1 MHVYYRCEGRLRP
14 VTVAIGSTTESDLQA
29 LDPPLS
35 VRRRIGAAPGSLRDA
50 PGGDS
55 PTGCRPSPFRASTRR
70 DASRSLL
77 REYRECGDQSA
88 RERLIA
94 QYLPLVRALARRY
107 AGRGEQL
114 DDLVQVG
121 AIGLIKAIERFDLD
135 RGVEL
140 PAYAIPTI
148 AGEIKRHLRDRV
160 APIKMPRPQ
169 SGAAVERPPFVE
181 SLSAGGRYGDD
192 SALPGVLER
201 GFELG
206 EDRAALERAFRV
218 LDPRERRVLQLSYF
232 AELPQSRIGTELG
245 ISQIHVSRLARRALD
260 KLRAELGP
268 D

>member
-1 MHVYYRCEGRLRP
+1 MRLYYRREGRLRP
-14 VTVAIGSTTESDLQA
+14 VTVVVGATRESGLQT

-35 VRRRIGAAPGSLRDA
+35 VRRRIGTAPGSLRDA
-50 PGGDS
+50 PRSARHDG
-55 PTGCRPSPFRASTRR
+55 
-70 DASRSLL
+70 SRSLL
-77 REYRECGDQSA
+77 REYREHGDRSA

-94 QYLPLVRALARRY
+94 QYLPLVRGLARRH

-121 AIGLIKAIERFDLD
+121 VIGLIKAIERFDLD

-160 APIKMPRPQ
+160 APIKLPRRQ
-169 SGAAVERPPFVE
+169 SGSAPERPPLVE
-181 SLSAGGRYGDD
+181 SLSAGGADGDD
-192 SALPGVLER
+192 SLLLGVLER

-206 EDRAALERAFRV
+206 EDRAVLERAFRV

-245 ISQIHVSRLARRALD
+245 ISQIHVSRLARRALA
-260 KLRAELGP
+260 KLRVELGP
-268 D
+268 ESGSSWL

>member
-1 MHVYYRCEGRLRP
+1 MCLYYRHEGRLRP
-14 VTVAIGSTTESDLQA
+14 VTVAIGSTKESDLQTF
-29 LDPPLS
+29 DPPLS
-35 VRRRIGAAPGSLRDA
+35 VRRRIGSAPGSRRDA
-50 PGGDS
+50 PGGGS
-55 PTGCRPSPFRASTRR
+55 PTGCRPSPFPAPRQEGSRA
-70 DASRSLL
+70 LL
-77 REYRECGDQSA
+77 REYRERGDWSA

-94 QYLPLVRALARRY
+94 QYLPLVRVLARRY
-107 AGRGEQL
+107 AGRGEQF

-121 AIGLIKAIERFDLD
+121 AIGLIKAIERFDLE

-160 APIKMPRPQ
+160 APIKMPRPR
-169 SGAAVERPPFVE
+169 GGTALRPPFVE
-181 SLSAGGRYGDD
+181 SLSSGGPDGEETV
-192 SALPGVLER
+192 LPGVLEH

-232 AELPQSRIGTELG
+232 AGLSQSRIGAELG

-268 D
+268 G